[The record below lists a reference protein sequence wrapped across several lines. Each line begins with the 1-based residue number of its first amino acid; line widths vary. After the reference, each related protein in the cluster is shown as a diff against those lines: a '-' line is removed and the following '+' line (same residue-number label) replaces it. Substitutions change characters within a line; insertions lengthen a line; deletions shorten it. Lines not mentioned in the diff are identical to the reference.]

1 MTLTEL
7 RYILAV
13 AKEGHFGRAAKSCFV
28 SQPTLSLGIKKLEDE
43 LGVTLFERGSRDIN
57 VTPVG
62 HKILVQTERALREI
76 NAIKEV
82 AKLNKDPMST
92 PIRIGAIYTVGPYLY
107 PSMLPILRRNHPQ
120 LPLLIEENYTSN
132 LTTRLQNGDI
142 DAALIALPFEEPGI
156 ETCVLYEEPF
166 VVLLPCS
173 HELTSQEFVN
183 IDDVARETVLLLG
196 PQHCIR
202 DQILEICPEC
212 IHSIADNMDL
222 QTTLE
227 GGSLET
233 IRHMVAGGVGVTIL
247 PATAACAEKYKQRLV
262 SIRRFRDIKP
272 SRRVAL
278 AWRKGF
284 SRMPAIRSLINSIIM
299 CDLRGVKMIPH
310 ANAVDNRQH
319 SDMVLS

>member
-13 AKEGHFGRAAKSCFV
+13 AKEGHFGRAAKACFV

-57 VTPVG
+57 ITPVG
-62 HKILVQTERALREI
+62 HKILAQTETALREI
-76 NAIKEV
+76 NTIKKV

-107 PSMLPILRRNHPQ
+107 PSILPILRRNHPQ

-132 LTTRLQNGDI
+132 LTHRLHNGDI
-142 DAALIALPFEEPGI
+142 DVALISLPFNEPGI

-166 VVLLPCS
+166 VVLLPSS
-173 HELTSQEFVN
+173 HELTSHKVVN
-183 IDDVARETVLLLG
+183 IDDIARETVLLLG

-202 DQILEICPEC
+202 DQILEICPKC
-212 IHSIADNMDL
+212 IHSIEDDMDL

-247 PATAACAEKYKQRLV
+247 PATAACEEKYKHRLV
-262 SIRRFRDIKP
+262 SIRRFKNIKP
-272 SRRVAL
+272 SRQVAL

-284 SRMPAIRSLINSIIM
+284 PRMPAVRSLINSIVM
-299 CDLRGVKMIPH
+299 CDLSGVKMIPRVTCI
-310 ANAVDNRQH
+310 NDRQS
-319 SDMVLS
+319 SDAVLS